1 MVKVRETAKGSLFY
15 LGEALATS
23 CRVRIGDA
31 VGIGLVMG
39 SNRCRAYELAV
50 IDAAFAGEAGAA
62 RADRWDTRLREELAA
77 VDAREAAEVA
87 RAATT
92 RVDFSTMEVEL

>member
-1 MVKVRETAKGSLFY
+1 M
-15 LGEALATS
+15 
-23 CRVRIGDA
+23 
-31 VGIGLVMG
+31 
-39 SNRCRAYELAV
+39 